1 MWRWIMHWT
10 IKSTAFL
17 PWMLLA
23 RTKYHFEDRS
33 KQGRKIA
40 GKAVVVSNH
49 TSVYDFVG
57 HMFCFWMRN
66 LRCVVAEVMYNK
78 NKLFTWLLN
87 SLGTI
92 KVDRY
97 SMDFDFVDKCCRVLD
112 KGGVVEIFP
121 ESRIP
126 KKDEGMIRFKPSFVL
141 IALRSNAP
149 IVPVYTQ
156 GNYFNKKRNHMVV
169 GTPIDARQLYDDSLS
184 EKENLQLI
192 SDYVQE
198 KIRNLRDGIEKG

>member
-1 MWRWIMHWT
+1 
-10 IKSTAFL
+10 
-17 PWMLLA
+17 
-23 RTKYHFEDRS
+23 
-33 KQGRKIA
+33 
-40 GKAVVVSNH
+40 
-49 TSVYDFVG
+49 
-57 HMFCFWMRN
+57 
-66 LRCVVAEVMYNK
+66 
-78 NKLFTWLLN
+78 
-87 SLGTI
+87 
-92 KVDRY
+92 
-97 SMDFDFVDKCCRVLD
+97 VLD

-121 ESRIP
+121 ESRLP

-149 IVPVYTQ
+149 IIPVYTQ

-198 KIRNLRDGIEKG
+198 KIRNLQDGIEKG